1 MPKGQQPSRVARYHR
16 AVVLDLIRRYGPI
29 SKSDLSE
36 RSGLAVSSVLNI
48 LGSLRRHDL
57 IREVGL
63 GPSTGGRPPT
73 LVELNPDARYAAGAN
88 IHPMGV
94 DALLLDLAGDI
105 VARTDIPLQDGMS
118 VEGVAR
124 TVGEAIEQVLLLAHV
139 DPGRILGTGVGLPW
153 PVREGQVAE
162 AIDAPGWLGVDFAS
176 LLERRLGIPVLLD
189 SSANLC
195 ALAEYRHGSGHDAD
209 HGSLLYMYADH
220 SIAHGLVIDGAVYRG
235 ADGLTGDIGHLV
247 VDADGPACSCGNYGC
262 LEALASVQAIIK
274 RVVALGKLSG
284 ASMVGRSR
292 QGDWD
297 SVSYAAIADAV
308 ERGDPVTTRVV
319 DEALDYLAIGVS
331 NVASL
336 LRPDTI
342 VVGGELFDQESS
354 TFERFRAAVARR
366 RTRIPIANMLRCG
379 DLGATAAPV
388 GAATLVLEDFFGVP
402 EHVMR
407 SEPEPEATELA
418 FESPLI
424 WPEHSEDSVLLA
436 PTETTVVRAENLQ
449 PMTARIRSGEPITV
463 TVDVT
468 LDRAVAVDHTG
479 VKTMLH
485 WDRVALFGGHWPNPK
500 NSPMQC
506 ISTDGT
512 TATYSVT
519 LGSLPPGKY
528 EFAAHIVGAN
538 DIWVPTVGAREP
550 NGRLEVLPS
559 RVFAREQ
566 AGHRRGRKED
576 ERARVKATS

>member
-1 MPKGQQPSRVARYHR
+1 
-16 AVVLDLIRRYGPI
+16 VLDLVRRYGPI

-73 LVELNPDARYAAGAN
+73 LFELNPNARYAAGAN
-88 IHPMGV
+88 IHPTGV

-105 VARTDIPLQDGMS
+105 VTRTDIPLQGGMG

-153 PVREGQVAE
+153 PVREGQVVE
-162 AIDAPGWLGVDFAS
+162 AIDAPEWIGVDFAS

-195 ALAEYRHGSGHDAD
+195 ALAEYRHGAGHKD

-220 SIAHGLVIDGAVYRG
+220 TIAHGLVIDGTVYRG

-247 VDADGPACSCGNYGC
+247 VDADGPACTCGNYGC
-262 LEALASVQAIIK
+262 LEALASVQAITK
-274 RVVALGKLSG
+274 RVMALGKLNG
-284 ASMVGRSR
+284 APMVGGRA

-319 DEALDYLAIGVS
+319 DEALGYLAIGVS

-336 LRPDTI
+336 LRPDVI
-342 VVGGELFDQESS
+342 VVGGEFFHQESS
-354 TFERFRAAVARR
+354 TFERFKAAVARR
-366 RTRIPIANMLRCG
+366 QTRMSVADMLRCG
-379 DLGATAAPV
+379 ELGATAASV

-424 WPEHSEDSVLLA
+424 WPEHSGDSVLLA
-436 PTETTVVRAENLQ
+436 PTETSVVWAGNMQ
-449 PMTARIRSGEPITV
+449 PMTARIRTGESITV
-463 TVDVT
+463 AVDVT
-468 LDRAVAVDHTG
+468 LDRPVAADHTG
-479 VKTMLH
+479 VKALLH

-512 TATYSVT
+512 TATYSAT

-566 AGHRRGRKED
+566 AGRRRGRKEG
-576 ERARVKATS
+576 ERARVRATS